1 MSLPYKELQK
11 LSDEQLIDLYDKCA
25 KNTVV
30 GLQHYEDE
38 LVRRQNER
46 SNKIMVN
53 CTIAITI
60 MTAIM
65 LLATIVNV
73 IIAFIK

>member
-30 GLQHYEDE
+30 GLQYYVDE

-53 CTIAITI
+53 CTVAITI

-73 IIAFIK
+73 VISFIK

>member
-11 LSDEQLIDLYDKCA
+11 LSDEELIELYDKCA

-30 GLQHYEDE
+30 GLSYYENE
-38 LVRRQNER
+38 IVRRQNEK
-46 SNKIMVN
+46 SNNIMVK
-53 CTIAITI
+53 CTVAITI

-65 LLATIVNV
+65 LLATIINV
-73 IIAFIK
+73 VIAF